1 MSFHARLVGGND
13 IAKIPVHH
21 FIAALELFFLTRGDL
36 SVAQLEL
43 EFGLDGQDAEWTQFK
58 QMYANATDK
67 QQFLRIAKNTMYL
80 AEGGKFNMDDSGAF
94 FANLAAV
101 TSGV

>member
-1 MSFHARLVGGND
+1 MSFHGGLTKD
-13 IAKIPVHH
+13 GISQPIPIHAFV
-21 FIAALELFFLTRGDL
+21 AALEMYLLNSDAPTASQIEG
-36 SVAQLEL
+36 
-43 EFGLDGQDAEWTQFK
+43 EFGLDISDPEWVQFK